1 MASWPAGVVGPPP
14 VAPAASS
21 EWGCAGMDT
30 AVIYLAITFALGFG
44 ATAVRLPPLVGFLAA
59 GFVLRALGVGV
70 LPALPVLSDLGVMM
84 LMFTIG
90 LKLDV
95 RTLLRKVAW
104 GTALPH
110 MVFSTL
116 IGAGFLGLLALIG
129 APMLRGADARPLLLL
144 GFSLSFS
151 STVFAAKLL
160 EERSEDGSL
169 YGRTALAILVLQD
182 IVAVGFLA
190 AREGWQPDPR
200 ILVLVLLWPAT
211 LLLRRLWD
219 RVGHD
224 ELQVLFGIAVALVPG
239 AWLFAW
245 AGVSGDLGALVIG
258 LLLAPS
264 KRATGLAAA
273 LFSIKEVLLVG
284 FFLTIGTLHPL
295 TLPAV
300 LMGLALLV
308 LLPVQALLY
317 VLLQR
322 LFGLRNRT
330 AVLSGFILGT
340 FSEFGLIVASY
351 VVGQGVLGEDW
362 LTALSIAVAGSF
374 IVASIA
380 NRRGTRLIAWLADAL
395 PTRAT
400 VRIIPE
406 DRPVALGD
414 VRAIVL
420 GMGRIG
426 ASAYGH
432 LSRGYG
438 LSVVGVENDLDRA
451 ADLQRRGMNVIVADA
466 TDAEFWQ
473 RLHPGRTVAIVVLAM
488 PEHGSN
494 VYALHLLEGS
504 GYDGTVAVVA
514 HNDDDVRE
522 IRELGVEAV
531 FHLYDGAGDSL
542 ADRAAVQA
550 GVKRADGTD

>member
-1 MASWPAGVVGPPP
+1 
-14 VAPAASS
+14 
-21 EWGCAGMDT
+21 MDT
-30 AVIYLAITFALGFG
+30 AIIYLTITFALGFG
-44 ATAVRLPPLVGFLAA
+44 ATLVRLPPLVGFLAA

-70 LPALPVLSDLGVMM
+70 LPELPVLSDLGVMM

-95 RTLLRKVAW
+95 RTLLRKVSW
-104 GTALPH
+104 GTSLPH
-110 MVFSTL
+110 MLFSTL
-116 IGAGFLGLLALIG
+116 IGAGFLGLLTVIG
-129 APMLRGADARPLLLL
+129 APMLRGAGAGTLFLL
-144 GFSLSFS
+144 GFALSFS
-151 STVFAAKLL
+151 STVFAAKVL
-160 EERSEDGSL
+160 EERSDDGSL

-190 AREGWQPDPR
+190 FQEGWQPGPR
-200 ILVLVLLWPAT
+200 ILVLVLLWPVT
-211 LLLRRLWD
+211 VLLRRIWG
-219 RVGHD
+219 RVGRD
-224 ELQVLFGIAVALVPG
+224 ELLVLFGIAVALVPG
-239 AWLFAW
+239 AWLFQW
-245 AGVSGDLGALVIG
+245 AGLTGDLGALVIG

-264 KRATGLAAA
+264 KRAGGLSAA

-284 FFLTIGTLHPL
+284 FFLAIGVEHPL
-295 TLPAV
+295 TVPAV
-300 LMGLALLV
+300 LMGLALLL
-308 LLPVQALLY
+308 LLPFQALLY
-317 VLLQR
+317 IVLQR

-351 VVGQGVLGEDW
+351 AAGDGLLGEDW
-362 LTALSIAVAGSF
+362 LPALSIAVAGSF

-395 PTRAT
+395 PTRAAI
-400 VRIIPE
+400 RIVPE

-426 ASAYGH
+426 ASAYDH
-432 LSRGYG
+432 LAHEYG
-438 LSVVGVENDLDRA
+438 LSVVGVENNLDRA
-451 ADLQRRGMNVIVADA
+451 GELQRRGMNVIVADA

-473 RLHPGRTVAIVVLAM
+473 RLHPSHTVAIVVLAM

-494 VYALHLLEGS
+494 LFALHQVEAS
-504 GYDGTVAVVA
+504 GFDGTVAVVA

-522 IRELGVEAV
+522 IRALGVEAV

-542 ADRAAVQA
+542 ADRAAVHA
-550 GVKRADGTD
+550 GVKPVDGTE